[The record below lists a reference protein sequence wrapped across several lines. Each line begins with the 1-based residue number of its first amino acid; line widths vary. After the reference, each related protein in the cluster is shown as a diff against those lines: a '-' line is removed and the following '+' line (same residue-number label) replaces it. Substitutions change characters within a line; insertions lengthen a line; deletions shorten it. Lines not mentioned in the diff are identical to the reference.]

1 MMNKPTLFYV
11 EYNACYIAMYKS
23 IRACLNFIKRR
34 KLRDDEDNLLRIWDN
49 TGAIYDPVNGNDIT
63 DLDN

>member
-1 MMNKPTLFYV
+1 MNKPTSFYV

-34 KLRDDEDNLLRIWDN
+34 GLRDNEDNLLRIWDN
-49 TGAIYDPVNGNDIT
+49 TGVIYDPVNGRDIT
-63 DLDN
+63 DLNN

>member
-1 MMNKPTLFYV
+1 MNKPTSFYV

-34 KLRDDEDNLLRIWDN
+34 GLRNDEDNLLRIWDN
-49 TGAIYDPVNGNDIT
+49 TGAIYDPVNGRGIT

>member
-1 MMNKPTLFYV
+1 MNNPTLFYV

-23 IRACLNFIKRR
+23 IKACLNFIKRR
-34 KLRDDEDNLLRIWDN
+34 RLRDDEDNLLRIWDN
-49 TGAIYDPVNGNDIT
+49 TGAIYDPVNGKDIT

>member
-1 MMNKPTLFYV
+1 MDKPTLFYV
-11 EYNACYIAMYKS
+11 EYNGCYIAMYKS

-34 KLRDDEDNLLRIWDN
+34 GLRDDEDNLLRIWDN
-49 TGAIYDPVNGNDIT
+49 TGTIHNPVNGGDIT

>member
-1 MMNKPTLFYV
+1 MNKPTLFYV

-34 KLRDDEDNLLRIWDN
+34 GLRDDEDNLLRIWDN
-49 TGAIYDPVNGNDIT
+49 TGAIYDPVNGKDII
-63 DLDN
+63 DLNN